1 MKQTS
6 SLAVLALVNNISAT
20 KIAQLT
26 QSKNVTPEEQ
36 EAIFNKAKEE
46 QMISILKR
54 QEMMIAQEELGGDYA
69 PKADPELAAQMQ
81 AQKKAYSIAGEMPEI
96 SGTVNIWDRTI
107 HLDNGTRTDENGKQ
121 LQWPNW

>member
-36 EAIFNKAKEE
+36 EAIFNKAKEQ

-69 PKADPELAAQMQ
+69 PKADP
-81 AQKKAYSIAGEMPEI
+81 
-96 SGTVNIWDRTI
+96 
-107 HLDNGTRTDENGKQ
+107 
-121 LQWPNW
+121 

>member
-20 KIAQLT
+20 KIAQLA
-26 QSKNVTPEEQ
+26 QSENVTPEEQ
-36 EAIFNKAKEE
+36 EAIFNKAKEQ

-69 PKADPELAAQMQ
+69 PKADP
-81 AQKKAYSIAGEMPEI
+81 
-96 SGTVNIWDRTI
+96 
-107 HLDNGTRTDENGKQ
+107 
-121 LQWPNW
+121 